1 MREEIQPVK
10 KVMQYFAA
18 PIKSLFLVFIQ
29 SVTIPLH
36 KRTDDKTK

>member
-18 PIKSLFLVFIQ
+18 PIKSLFIVVPQ
-29 SVTIPLH
+29 SVTILLH